1 MDMAVMVAS
10 AFPYA
15 IATIFPSIE
24 YVDEKQCVGDVYG
37 SEVVVPIGPPVWR
50 SQLVSSRKL
59 PNCDKKRLFGEKLSH
74 WAGKGGSKVWSLS
87 RVVESRTSAV
97 KGFSRAT
104 AMNLLHGDHAA
115 ATTKA

>member
-1 MDMAVMVAS
+1 MVAS

-59 PNCDKKRLFGEKLSH
+59 PNCDKKRLFGEKPSH
-74 WAGKGGSKVWSLS
+74 WAGKGGWKVWSLS